1 MLSPSCYNFWT
12 NNIHYICTFV
22 YTHFKICFSDDNFP
36 KPSWIIIVGQ
46 HFNLPCIKLVFLI
59 FIYLD
64 NFVKEYE
71 TWCPMRVRELIFL
84 IRKRVGWAN
93 EGIYFNTF
101 HTFLLQTF
109 TLEVVG
115 GGIILHK
122 SSCSLPFSEHFF
134 FVPFTI
140 HYTSLFK
147 LTFSISTYIEIKTQV
162 VKSLYQFSLSFLHST
177 KYKFVI
183 IRKWCGAFHRHCTNW
198 HNTSLI
204 DTIQA

>member
-1 MLSPSCYNFWT
+1 MKHDVQWGSESLSFLLER
-12 NNIHYICTFV
+12 
-22 YTHFKICFSDDNFP
+22 
-36 KPSWIIIVGQ
+36 G
-46 HFNLPCIKLVFLI
+46 LV
-59 FIYLD
+59 
-64 NFVKEYE
+64 EQ
-71 TWCPMRVRELIFL
+71 MRVFI
-84 IRKRVGWAN
+84 
-93 EGIYFNTF
+93 FNTF

-115 GGIILHK
+115 GVLFYIKAVVHYLFQNI
-122 SSCSLPFSEHFF
+122 FF

>member
-1 MLSPSCYNFWT
+1 MKHDVQWGSESLSFLLER
-12 NNIHYICTFV
+12 
-22 YTHFKICFSDDNFP
+22 
-36 KPSWIIIVGQ
+36 G
-46 HFNLPCIKLVFLI
+46 LV
-59 FIYLD
+59 
-64 NFVKEYE
+64 EQ
-71 TWCPMRVRELIFL
+71 MRVFI
-84 IRKRVGWAN
+84 
-93 EGIYFNTF
+93 FNTF
-101 HTFLLQTF
+101 HTFLLQSF
-109 TLEVVG
+109 TLEVV

-183 IRKWCGAFHRHCTNW
+183 RKWCGAFHRHCTNW

>member
-115 GGIILHK
+115 GVLFYIKAVVHYLFQNIFF
-122 SSCSLPFSEHFF
+122 CSLYHPLYYSIQVNIFYQYIYWDKNPGSE
-134 FVPFTI
+134 
-140 HYTSLFK
+140 
-147 LTFSISTYIEIKTQV
+147 
-162 VKSLYQFSLSFLHST
+162 
-177 KYKFVI
+177 KFVSI
-183 IRKWCGAFHRHCTNW
+183 LSIFFT
-198 HNTSLI
+198 
-204 DTIQA
+204 